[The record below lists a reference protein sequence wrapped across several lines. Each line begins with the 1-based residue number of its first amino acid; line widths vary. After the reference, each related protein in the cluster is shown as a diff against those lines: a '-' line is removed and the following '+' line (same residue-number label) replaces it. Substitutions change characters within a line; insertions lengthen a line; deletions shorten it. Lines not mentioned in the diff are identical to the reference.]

1 MLLSSRVLHS
11 ALKSTA
17 EPIQVHTYFWQKRH
31 KKHTLGLINELEY
44 ATTNTQ
50 TITLYE
56 HLSLTYPIKETLEE
70 PFEAV
75 ETGIV
80 PLSIHVFLQSWQ
92 KLFHNFIMMILK
104 PKKFRKSL
112 NEETCK
118 KKTHK
123 LWMLSMNGRVENK
136 SNSNHLCFRFMHSKK
151 LQAGSEFHQNT
162 YDGKKDEW
170 EMQFG

>member
-1 MLLSSRVLHS
+1 MVFSSCVLHS
-11 ALKSTA
+11 VLKSTV
-17 EPIQVHTYFWQKRH
+17 ESIKNVLILTEEVQKIY
-31 KKHTLGLINELEY
+31 TLGLINELEY
-44 ATTNTQ
+44 ATSNTQ
-50 TITLYE
+50 SITLNE

-70 PFEAV
+70 PLEAV

-80 PLSIHVFLQSWQ
+80 SLSIHVFLQSWQ

-123 LWMLSMNGRVENK
+123 L
-136 SNSNHLCFRFMHSKK
+136 
-151 LQAGSEFHQNT
+151 
-162 YDGKKDEW
+162 
-170 EMQFG
+170 

>member
-1 MLLSSRVLHS
+1 MHFPISIS
-11 ALKSTA
+11 KSM
-17 EPIQVHTYFWQKRH
+17 FWNCSFQYQYQYYQNFDFSKFCPMSD
-31 KKHTLGLINELEY
+31 
-44 ATTNTQ
+44 TQ

-104 PKKFRKSL
+104 TKKFRKSL

-136 SNSNHLCFRFMHSKK
+136 SNSNLLCFRFMHSKK
-151 LQAGSEFHQNT
+151 FQAGSEFNQNT
-162 YDGKKDEW
+162 YDGRKMNAVW
-170 EMQFG
+170 V

>member
-1 MLLSSRVLHS
+1 MRLSTN
-11 ALKSTA
+11 ST
-17 EPIQVHTYFWQKRH
+17 H
-31 KKHTLGLINELEY
+31 
-44 ATTNTQ
+44 
-50 TITLYE
+50 TITYE
-56 HLSLTYPIKETLEE
+56 FFYVTYPVKETLEE

-104 PKKFRKSL
+104 PKKFGKSL

-123 LWMLSMNGRVENK
+123 L
-136 SNSNHLCFRFMHSKK
+136 
-151 LQAGSEFHQNT
+151 
-162 YDGKKDEW
+162 
-170 EMQFG
+170 